1 MMYKGIRFD
10 IHHHIRAVAGNVNMH
25 HVAPRGTRLALYRA
39 KRGKVILSQQTLR
52 GALHTLGVERLV
64 KMRYAMT

>member
-39 KRGKVILSQQTLR
+39 KRGKVILAQQTLR
-52 GALHTLGVERLV
+52 SALHALGVERLV
-64 KMRYAMT
+64 KMRHAMT

>member
-25 HVAPRGTRLALYRA
+25 HVAPRVRDWHCTARNEV
-39 KRGKVILSQQTLR
+39 KSFSQQTLR

-64 KMRYAMT
+64 KMRHS